1 MIDFKKLHS
10 IFVEEAME
18 KTVELEDG
26 LLQLEKAPDD
36 KELLNV
42 IFRSAH
48 TIKGSSASL
57 GLQDISRF
65 THHMEEVLDLMRQ
78 GKLAPSKGAINVLL
92 EANDLIKEMVECI
105 TSEASFDFNRCEN
118 AIKNIR
124 TIIEQPFIAGPGAA
138 GQFPPP
144 EVVSLPDR
152 NVSTRRSEA
161 AGDFCPGETARL
173 YKILFVPDPDMFKRG
188 IDPSIIID
196 DLKEI
201 GTIEDIK
208 ACTDNVP
215 ALSELNHEHLY
226 LRWDI
231 FLKTEKNEQEI
242 KKVFEFVEDGS
253 EIIIFPVTAPGR
265 DLPPIGRM
273 LVDEGIVKPE
283 DVATALREQKKLGEI
298 LVEQGKVASSDLEDV
313 LKKQRN
319 RKADS
324 LKNSISST
332 IRVDIAKLDHLI
344 NTVGE
349 MVIIHSMFQQ
359 LIQGNGNGG
368 NMPERLDLI
377 FSQLQRI
384 GKNIQE
390 SSMSLRMLPVG
401 EVFQRFTRLV
411 RELAE
416 SKNKDIELIITGEET
431 ELDKG
436 VLEKITDPLV
446 HLIRNA
452 MDHGIETPEERAAKG
467 KPKKG
472 TVHLSAYQMGDSVY
486 IEVEDDG
493 KGLNKEK
500 IVEKAISKGIISS
513 ASGLTD
519 EQIYNMIFLPGFST
533 ADKVTDIS
541 GRGVG
546 MDVVKKNIDALN
558 GKVYVRTKTD
568 LGTTMSIKLPL
579 TLAIIDGLKVLVGEE
594 VFIIPITSVL
604 ESLRPP
610 KDDVKTFTGKGEV
623 INVRGEFIPLIRLH
637 KELGLTPW
645 KTDPWEAIV
654 VLVAY
659 ENKRRC
665 LLVDELVGEQQVVIK
680 NLGAATPKIP
690 EISGGTILGD
700 GKVALVLDV
709 PGIIETSLN

>member
-1 MIDFKKLHS
+1 M
-10 IFVEEAME
+10 
-18 KTVELEDG
+18 
-26 LLQLEKAPDD
+26 
-36 KELLNV
+36 
-42 IFRSAH
+42 
-48 TIKGSSASL
+48 
-57 GLQDISRF
+57 
-65 THHMEEVLDLMRQ
+65 
-78 GKLAPSKGAINVLL
+78 
-92 EANDLIKEMVECI
+92 
-105 TSEASFDFNRCEN
+105 
-118 AIKNIR
+118 
-124 TIIEQPFIAGPGAA
+124 
-138 GQFPPP
+138 
-144 EVVSLPDR
+144 
-152 NVSTRRSEA
+152 
-161 AGDFCPGETARL
+161 
-173 YKILFVPDPDMFKRG
+173 
-188 IDPSIIID
+188 
-196 DLKEI
+196 
-201 GTIEDIK
+201 
-208 ACTDNVP
+208 
-215 ALSELNHEHLY
+215 
-226 LRWDI
+226 
-231 FLKTEKNEQEI
+231 
-242 KKVFEFVEDGS
+242 
-253 EIIIFPVTAPGR
+253 
-265 DLPPIGRM
+265 
-273 LVDEGIVKPE
+273 
-283 DVATALREQKKLGEI
+283 
-298 LVEQGKVASSDLEDV
+298 
-313 LKKQRN
+313 
-319 RKADS
+319 
-324 LKNSISST
+324 
-332 IRVDIAKLDHLI
+332 
-344 NTVGE
+344 
-349 MVIIHSMFQQ
+349 
-359 LIQGNGNGG
+359 
-368 NMPERLDLI
+368 
-377 FSQLQRI
+377 
-384 GKNIQE
+384 
-390 SSMSLRMLPVG
+390 
-401 EVFQRFTRLV
+401 

-452 MDHGIETPEERAAKG
+452 MDHGIETPEERTAKG
-467 KPKKG
+467 KPRKG

-500 IVEKAISKGIISS
+500 IAEKAMSKGIISS
-513 ASGLTD
+513 AAGLTD

-568 LGTTMSIKLPL
+568 VGTTMSIKLPL

-637 KELGLTPW
+637 KELGLVPW